1 IAETNV
7 GEVWS
12 AANATKN
19 EDLIGVCAPLVA
31 RNWNIFRTSRLF
43 YMNTEIKGMMSL
55 LECPWMSQESATS
68 KMKALLLWR
77 NASRDD
83 EVRTA
88 RTTAFRDMVSLLR
101 IQDTPDLVTDLFEED
116 INIPVKWRRWLAE
129 GRKTAEKQPIASSS
143 MPSSSMEVK
152 KQSFD
157 QERLATFEYT
167 ENAAQV
173 RILNPENSELEIK
186 LQLPEIEFTNIFAF
200 QNKLVFIGGLEI
212 KNNPFTRR
220 VDLMDVSTG
229 QVSPLPDMII
239 VIQSSVGVGT
249 ENEIFVFGKDIFL
262 GSYQWF
268 VNQFYNAAS
277 GRRVIF

>member
-1 IAETNV
+1 MMPPFHFHNIHIFDQLQ
-7 GEVWS
+7 GHR
-12 AANATKN
+12 
-19 EDLIGVCAPLVA
+19 GVH
-31 RNWNIFRTSRLF
+31 
-43 YMNTEIKGMMSL
+43 
-55 LECPWMSQESATS
+55 LE
-68 KMKALLLWR
+68 KFVK
-77 NASRDD
+77 
-83 EVRTA
+83 
-88 RTTAFRDMVSLLR
+88 
-101 IQDTPDLVTDLFEED
+101 D
-116 INIPVKWRRWLAE
+116 ILSICRRWLAE